1 MIPAPNS
8 FESIE
13 DILQGS
19 VIIVDKP
26 LEWTSFDV
34 VGRLK
39 WLIRRYGKAPKFK
52 IGHAGTLDPLASGL
66 LVVCTGKCTKQ
77 IQDIQGG
84 MKEYTGTIRLG
95 QTTPSYDLETA
106 PEGDF
111 PYEHYTEAEL
121 LGVAASFLGEQL
133 QTPPIYSAKLIDG
146 KRAYE
151 SARAGVEV
159 VMRQALITIHEFEL
173 TRIAL
178 PDIDFKIR
186 CSKGTYIRSIA
197 HDFGQKLGG
206 GSHLVSL
213 RRTESAP
220 FRIENAYAMQDLEEK
235 IRSISPSKSED

>member
-66 LVVCTGKCTKQ
+66 LVVC
-77 IQDIQGG
+77 
-84 MKEYTGTIRLG
+84 GTIRLG